1 MARSA
6 NLAEW
11 KIKGAV
17 EDIEQKSAQEQE
29 QAVLDKAVEEG
40 KIEPEAAGK
49 EVDEVPKINLDE
61 LNKEKNAVQER
72 ETEEVPVED
81 APGNSKEVEQE
92 VQEQTE
98 TKETE
103 EQNSPLEL
111 VEDEEKTVETNQPSV
126 DERAAQVNEQPKPA
140 EPEVVLPENVEKLV
154 KFMEETG
161 GSVEDFV
168 LLNRD
173 LSKYN
178 DGDLLREYYKQSKPW
193 DPQEVSE
200 YMEDNFS
207 YDEDDDPREI
217 RSKKRAFKEELFNA
231 KKFLEGNK
239 EKYYADLKLKKQT
252 DVPQEYKEALE
263 YYNTYQQNAESSKQL
278 TESFLQKTDDVFSQD
293 FKGFDFQVGNNK
305 YRYKVNN
312 VNDTKTQQSDINN
325 FVKQFLGDDGQIKDA
340 KGYHK
345 ALFTARN
352 ADKLAEHFYEQGRAD
367 ALRQS
372 AKEAKNIN
380 MDPRQEGVIK
390 TSTGQKFKVVS
401 GDSSSKLKIK
411 LRQ

>member
-1 MARSA
+1 M
-6 NLAEW
+6 AEW
-11 KIKGAV
+11 KIKGAA

-61 LNKEKNAVQER
+61 LNKEKDAVQER
-72 ETEEVPVED
+72 ETKEVPVED
-81 APGNSKEVEQE
+81 ASGDSKEVEQE
-92 VQEQTE
+92 VQEQAE
-98 TKETE
+98 AKETE
-103 EQNSPLEL
+103 EQDSPLEL
-111 VEDEEKTVETNQPSV
+111 IKDEEETVETTQPKV
-126 DERAAQVNEQPKPA
+126 DERAAQVNEKPKPA

-193 DPQEVSE
+193 DSQEISE

-207 YDEDDDPREI
+207 YSEEEDDPREI
-217 RSKKRAFKEELFNA
+217 RAKKRAFKEELFNA

-252 DVPQEYKEALE
+252 DIPQEYQEALE
-263 YYNTYQQNAESSKQL
+263 HYNTYQQNVESSKQL
-278 TESFLQKTDDVFSQD
+278 TESFLQRTDDVFNQD

-312 VNDTKTQQSDINN
+312 VNDTKIQQSDINN
-325 FVKQFLGDDGQIKDA
+325 FVKQFLGDDGQINDA

-390 TSTGQKFKVVS
+390 TASGQKFKVVS
-401 GDSSSKLKIK
+401 GDSSSKLRMK

>member
-1 MARSA
+1 M
-6 NLAEW
+6 AEW
-11 KIKGAV
+11 KIKGAA
-17 EDIEQKSAQEQE
+17 EDVEQKSAQEQE

-61 LNKEKNAVQER
+61 LNKEKDAVQER
-72 ETEEVPVED
+72 EAEGVPVED
-81 APGNSKEVEQE
+81 APGDSKEVEQE

-98 TKETE
+98 AKETE
-103 EQNSPLEL
+103 EQDSPLEL
-111 VEDEEKTVETNQPSV
+111 IKDEEAVETNQPKV

-140 EPEVVLPENVEKLV
+140 EPEVVLPENVDKLV

-193 DPQEVSE
+193 DSQEVSE

-207 YDEDDDPREI
+207 YEEDDDPREI

-252 DVPQEYKEALE
+252 DIPQEYQEALE

-278 TESFLQKTDDVFSQD
+278 TESFLQKTDNVFNQD

-325 FVKQFLGDDGQIKDA
+325 FVKPFLGDDGQIKDA

-390 TSTGQKFKVVS
+390 TASGQKFKVVS
-401 GDSSSKLKIK
+401 GDSSSKLRMK

>member
-1 MARSA
+1 M
-6 NLAEW
+6 AEW

-61 LNKEKNAVQER
+61 LNKEKDAVQER

-81 APGNSKEVEQE
+81 APGDSKEVEQE

-98 TKETE
+98 TKEAE

-193 DPQEVSE
+193 DSQEVSE